1 MATAERLSI
10 VVFSGNYDRVHYALA
25 AAAAAAAVNRPV
37 TLFFTMG
44 GLRAL
49 TRPEQGQPGWA
60 ALLADENGQPPLVRD
75 IHYTEN
81 GIGGFE
87 ELLTACTEL
96 GVAFM
101 VCEMGLRAIGL
112 ARMDLRDDLPV
123 TEGGLVTFLG
133 GASKD
138 GVTLFI

>member
-1 MATAERLSI
+1 MADRLSI
-10 VVFSGNYDRVHYALA
+10 IVFSGNYDRVHYALA

-37 TLFFTMG
+37 TLFFTMA

-49 TRPEQGQPGWA
+49 TRPDAGQPGWA
-60 ALLADENGQPPLVRD
+60 ALLPDENGQPPLVRD
-75 IHYTEN
+75 LLYTEN

-87 ELLTACTEL
+87 ELLGACTEL
-96 GVAFM
+96 GVEFM
-101 VCEMGLRAIGL
+101 VCEMGLRATGL
-112 ARMDLRDDLPV
+112 ARMDLREEIPV
-123 TEGGLVTFLG
+123 KEGGLVTFLA

>member
-1 MATAERLSI
+1 MADKLSI
-10 VVFSGNYDRVHYALA
+10 IVFSGNYDRVHYALA

-37 TLFFTMG
+37 TLFFTMA

-49 TRPEQGQPGWA
+49 TRPDSQQPGWA

-75 IHYTEN
+75 ILYTEN

-87 ELLTACTEL
+87 ELLSACTEL
-96 GVAFM
+96 GVEFM
-101 VCEMGLRAIGL
+101 VCEMGLRATGL
-112 ARMDLRDDLPV
+112 ARMDLREDVPV
-123 TEGGLVTFLG
+123 KEGGLVTFLA

>member
-1 MATAERLSI
+1 MPDRLSI
-10 VVFSGNYDRVHYALA
+10 IVFSGNYDRVHYALA

-37 TLFFTMG
+37 TLFFTMAA
-44 GLRAL
+44 LRAL
-49 TRPEQGQPGWA
+49 TRPDSGQPGWA

-75 IHYTEN
+75 ILYAQE

-87 ELLTACTEL
+87 ELLSACTEL
-96 GVAFM
+96 GVEFM

-112 ARMDLRDDLPV
+112 ARMDLREDVPV
-123 TEGGLVTFLG
+123 KEGGLVTFLA
-133 GASKD
+133 GASNT